1 MGRPKIKK
9 KPALFLSDS
18 KNIEIAFT
26 KRFAGYDTSE
36 VDEVIDILLEKT
48 KELLETINETKNEQE
63 TERAAYIDLSEQ
75 FRKAKAE
82 WNSERLLLVDA
93 MTVVRKD
100 GEQITAVARQNAE
113 QIIGDAQRD
122 AEQTVATANQE
133 ADEVQ
138 KQIETELTHAEDM
151 LRNIGGFTVRV
162 RDQLVAMFQD
172 VEAHN
177 RLTLDTI
184 RKRLP
189 DRSAHSVIENSRTNF
204 VDAGENT

>member
-1 MGRPKIKK
+1 MSRKGNIQ
-9 KPALFLSDS
+9 KPALLISDS
-18 KNIEIAFT
+18 KDIEVAFT

-36 VDEVIDILLEKT
+36 VDKVIDILLEKI
-48 KELLETINETKNEQE
+48 KELKNEQE

-100 GEQITAVARQNAE
+100 GEQITAMAQQNAE

-122 AEQTVATANQE
+122 AGRTVAAANHE

-138 KQIETELTHAEDM
+138 KQIETELIHTEAM

-162 RDQLVAMFQD
+162 REQLGTMFQE
-172 VEAHN
+172 VEDRN
-177 RLTLDTI
+177 RLTLAAI

-189 DRSAHSVIENSRTNF
+189 DRPAQSVVEDFKVDF
-204 VDAGENT
+204 VDTGENT